1 MFYRLCFSQVTDF
14 IFSPILMLGIEE
26 LKITVV
32 DSNWSLRH
40 RQITSLNVKYLAI
53 WSVDL
58 E

>member
-1 MFYRLCFSQVTDF
+1 MFYRLCFSQVADF